1 MILLTSRG
9 MRGDAAQASNVGFD
23 AYLTKPIKQSQLF
36 DAVLTV
42 FGKPVNVEGKER
54 HPIVTRHSIAETGK
68 RKLKILLSEDN
79 PVNQKVALIHLKK
92 FGYTADVANNGHEA
106 LEAVKSHP
114 YDLILMDVQMPEMD
128 GYKATRAIRGAG
140 YRMPIIAMTANAM
153 KGDREKCLEAGM
165 DDYISKPVN
174 PKKILEKIIQWG
186 KVDLDPPAEGKKLA
200 N

>member
-1 MILLTSRG
+1 
-9 MRGDAAQASNVGFD
+9 
-23 AYLTKPIKQSQLF
+23 
-36 DAVLTV
+36 
-42 FGKPVNVEGKER
+42 
-54 HPIVTRHSIAETGK
+54 
-68 RKLKILLSEDN
+68 
-79 PVNQKVALIHLKK
+79 
-92 FGYTADVANNGHEA
+92 VANNGHEA

-128 GYKATRAIRGAG
+128 GYKATRAIRDAG

-153 KGDREKCLEAGM
+153 KGDREKCLASGM